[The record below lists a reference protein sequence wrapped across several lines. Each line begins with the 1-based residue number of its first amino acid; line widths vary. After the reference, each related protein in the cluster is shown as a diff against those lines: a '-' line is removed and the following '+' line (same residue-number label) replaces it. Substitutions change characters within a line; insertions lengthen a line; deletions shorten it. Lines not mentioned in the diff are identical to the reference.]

1 VTPTKRGAMNLG
13 LRTIL
18 LALAAVLF
26 LLGVFSD
33 VHQGDFVCWGLLA
46 TVAAFIVDDLGLGRN
61 MNMGGAGTRREP

>member
-1 VTPTKRGAMNLG
+1 MSPNRAAMNLG

-33 VHQGDFVCWGLLA
+33 VHQGDFICWGLLA
-46 TVAAFIVDDLGLGRN
+46 TVVAFLVEDLGLGTN
-61 MNMGGAGTRREP
+61 MNMGGTGTRREP